1 MNKKKAVNGLLI
13 GLSVLLVAGMAY
25 QFTPNVGSLFNRQ
38 QGTPAFKVNGEVV
51 TTEEL
56 EAARR
61 GNPILASTDE
71 GVLGDDFKTYLVS
84 QAIDRKAITGGLGD
98 IQVSRAEVDEQV
110 KKVRESNNLTDN
122 KAWTDAL
129 QSNGLTDSGF
139 RTQVKQQL
147 AYDKKLEQLRTATPA
162 PTDAELRAYYDLN
175 RSSYQ
180 SAPQIVGR
188 QIVVTDKAK
197 AAGLLAQARGGADF
211 AALATANSTEGK
223 DRGGALAPL
232 ENGQPR
238 PVVQATLPTEVGAAA
253 FALKT
258 GGITDVVESNGKFY
272 IVKVEK
278 FLPGQPKT
286 FEQAKADVTTAVRQ
300 QKQNAAIEKWSD
312 GLRQSAQ
319 VEYVDPA
326 WKIENP
332 TVASVA
338 GKNIPYSEVVAQVV
352 NNQQIA
358 SLVGQLP
365 PEQLPELLNKTFKPQ
380 VVQQLIQ
387 GFAAPNIA
395 QKLGLALTGP
405 RQEIAQQLAQY
416 GARDV
421 RVTDA
426 DVQKYYRE
434 NVAQF
439 ETPASATLD
448 EASFKDKNQAA
459 AFRTDWNGQGDFV
472 AAATKAGG
480 TVSERGQVAPTPD
493 QTGQVPPVT
502 AAAFNQPLRPVGSGS
517 LTPVVQVGDRYVVGY
532 VRDLTRASTK
542 PLSEVAGSIRE
553 QLLTQKQGEIGQA
566 FLDKQVSAL
575 NPKNN
580 LEAVLAAQAKRVG
593 AQKPATPATPEGGSA
608 PTQSATTPAEETSA
622 DGTSTESTPT
632 ESTPPAQR

>member
-25 QFTPNVGSLFNRQ
+25 QFTPNMGSLFNRQ

-61 GNPILASTDE
+61 GKPILASTDE

-98 IQVSRAEVDEQV
+98 LQVSRAEVDEQV
-110 KKVRESNNLTDN
+110 KKFRESNNLTDN

-197 AAGLLAQARGGADF
+197 AAGLLAQARSGADF

-253 FALKT
+253 FALQT
-258 GGITDVVESNGKFY
+258 GGITDVIESDGKFY

-319 VEYVDPA
+319 VEYVDSA

-358 SLVGQLP
+358 ILVSQLP
-365 PEQLPELLNKTFKPQ
+365 PEQLPEPLNKTFKPQ

-493 QTGQVPPVT
+493 QSGEVPPVT
-502 AAAFNQPLRPVGSGS
+502 AAAFNQTLRSVGSGS

-532 VRDLTRASTK
+532 VRNLTRASTK
-542 PLSEVAGSIRE
+542 PLSEVAGSIRT
-553 QLLTQKQGEIGQA
+553 QLLTQKQAEVGQA

-575 NPKNN
+575 APKNN

-593 AQKPATPATPEGGSA
+593 AQKSATTTPAQP
-608 PTQSATTPAEETSA
+608 ATTPAQQAPAGST
-622 DGTSTESTPT
+622 TTESTPT